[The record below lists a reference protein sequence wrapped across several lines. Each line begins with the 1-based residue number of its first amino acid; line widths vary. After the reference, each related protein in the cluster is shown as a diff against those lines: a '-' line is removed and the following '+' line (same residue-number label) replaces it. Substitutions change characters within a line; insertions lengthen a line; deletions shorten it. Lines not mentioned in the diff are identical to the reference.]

1 MNDASIPLSAP
12 DITDSEIEAV
22 VSVLKGSRLSLGPAL
37 KEFESSIATYAGCAH
52 AVAVNSG
59 TSALHLAL
67 LALGIGEGDEVI
79 VPSFTFIAAANVIRH
94 VRATPVFVDI
104 EPRTLNLSPA
114 RVEAAITS
122 RTRAIMV
129 VHTFGIPAEMDD
141 THRSCEEAQSADH
154 RRRLRSHRCGIQGQ
168 EGGHDRRRGG
178 LRVLSE

>member
-67 LALGIGEGDEVI
+67 LA
-79 VPSFTFIAAANVIRH
+79 SRH
-94 VRATPVFVDI
+94 RRGRRSHCPVFYFYRRCQRNSTCSSDSRVRGHRAAHTES
-104 EPRTLNLSPA
+104 EPRV
-114 RVEAAITS
+114 R
-122 RTRAIMV
+122 
-129 VHTFGIPAEMDD
+129 
-141 THRSCEEAQSADH
+141 
-154 RRRLRSHRCGIQGQ
+154 
-168 EGGHDRRRGG
+168 
-178 LRVLSE
+178 